1 MELIIGGLI
10 ILLAIYLLYSNI
22 KKSKSGCH
30 CKNCS
35 SKCPAYK
42 KDDKNK
48 TGLF

>member
-1 MELIIGGLI
+1 MEIVIGGLI

-35 SKCPAYK
+35 SKCPVYK

-48 TGLF
+48 TSL